1 MSLVLAIQ
9 LVRSGQITAEQLI
22 DALELRIESR
32 PQLGQ
37 LALQE
42 GMLSLSQLFE
52 VLAVQRIEGKAFG
65 EIAVERQFMTRAQL
79 ATLLLMQRE
88 REPDVCEV
96 LRNWGLVSEEELSSQ
111 RTAWSMENR
120 KRETIAIGTI
130 RREMDIA
137 PASRAAWKTTGN
149 LVNDRPHAEPIAAV
163 G

>member
-1 MSLVLAIQ
+1 MSLPLAIH

-22 DALELRIESR
+22 DALEHRIESR

-79 ATLLLMQRE
+79 ASLLLMQRE
-88 REPDVCEV
+88 REPDVCQV
-96 LRNWGLVSEEELSSQ
+96 ILSWGLLTEEELAAQ
-111 RTAWSMENR
+111 RSAWSMENR

-130 RREMDIA
+130 RREVDSA
-137 PASRAAWKTTGN
+137 PAPHAWKSS
-149 LVNDRPHAEPIAAV
+149 DAESDDYSQIAPIAAV
-163 G
+163 V